1 MTAYLRTALTRALT
15 LTVVWWAVS
24 EGETYGWY
32 YGAVVVVLATVLS
45 LHLRPPITGGTA
57 PRRLL
62 ERTGA
67 LLTLAGWFVA
77 RSFVGGVDVARRALS
92 RPLDLEPGLV
102 RHELAIPPGQARTV
116 VVGLISLL
124 PGTLSAEL
132 DGDVLHVHALDVT
145 TDVNAQVAELEVRV
159 GRVSGW
165 TRP

>member
-15 LTVVWWAVS
+15 LAIVWWAVS
-24 EGETYGWY
+24 EGVTYGWY
-32 YGAVVVVLATVLS
+32 YGAVVVFLATALS
-45 LHLRPPITGGTA
+45 LRLRPPTA
-57 PRRLL
+57 EKPRPRRLL

-92 RPLDLEPGLV
+92 RPLNLKPGLV
-102 RHELAIPPGQARTV
+102 RYQLAIPPGQARTV
-116 VVGLISLL
+116 VVGLMNLM

-132 DGDVLHVHALDVT
+132 YGDVLHVHALDVT
-145 TDVNAQVAELEVRV
+145 TDVKTQVAGLEDRV

-165 TRP
+165 SRS

>member
-1 MTAYLRTALTRALT
+1 MMAYLRTALTRALT
-15 LTVVWWAVS
+15 LAIGWWAVS

-32 YGAVVVVLATVLS
+32 FGAVVVFLATALS
-45 LHLRPPITGGTA
+45 LRLRPPTA
-57 PRRLL
+57 GAPRPRRLL

-67 LLTLAGWFVA
+67 LLMLAGWFVA

-92 RPLDLEPGLV
+92 RPLNLEPGLV
-102 RHELAIPPGQARTV
+102 SHQLAIPPGQARTI
-116 VVGLISLL
+116 VVGLINLM

-145 TDVNAQVAELEVRV
+145 TDVNEQVAGLEDRV

-165 TRP
+165 TRS